1 MMLTRTG
8 LMWEIPPGHR
18 ERLAAL
24 GTPEEFGLGERIFE
38 EGQSADRF
46 WIIRT
51 GTVVLDLSGRGGR
64 RVAVESLGSGDL
76 LGWSWMVPPRRW
88 HLGAECTSPVRAFEF
103 EAEQVRRLCNED
115 PDLDRALCHYVAGV
129 IAHRLRSARMRLLE
143 V

>member
-1 MMLTRTG
+1 MLTRTG

-24 GTPEEFGLGERIFE
+24 GTPRTFDLGERIFE
-38 EGQSADRF
+38 EGQPADRF

-51 GTVVLDLSGRGGR
+51 GTVALDLTGRGDR
-64 RVAVESLGSGDL
+64 RVAVELLGAGDL

-88 HLGAECTSPVRAFEF
+88 HMGAECTSPVRVFEF
-103 EAEQVRRLCNED
+103 DAEQVRRVCDED
-115 PDLDRALCHYVAGV
+115 PALDRALCHYVAGV
-129 IAHRLRSARMRLLE
+129 IAHRLRSARVRLLE